1 MWKLFIS
8 YIVSKNRRALIPL
21 FSYEHI
27 HEKFLPKKERTKKL
41 FNNLSYFCRVAR
53 QKKARIYYT
62 SHAEKE
68 LYSFRWL
75 YKLLWFT
82 FNKITEIESMCRNIY
97 IFMLLKQNELF
108 LSDCEGA
115 RISFRLHFTML
126 ERRLKIFDAERAF
139 FLFPCCSAFTCM
151 WEWKLFAQNS
161 KKSMRKKR
169 NFILCVL
176 SPNEW
181 TQSKWK
187 YIF

>member
-97 IFMLLKQNELF
+97 IFMLLKQNE
-108 LSDCEGA
+108 
-115 RISFRLHFTML
+115 I
-126 ERRLKIFDAERAF
+126 AF
-139 FLFPCCSAFTCM
+139 FKRLWRSTNILPSTFYNAREKTKNFRCGASFFLISVLFGIYLYVRMKTICT
-151 WEWKLFAQNS
+151 E
-161 KKSMRKKR
+161 
-169 NFILCVL
+169 
-176 SPNEW
+176 
-181 TQSKWK
+181 
-187 YIF
+187 